1 MRGRLSG
8 LVNAGWYPC
17 GMSNLIIRRRLLAAL
32 AGAAAVGT
40 LSGTAGAQSRVPQY
54 ERLDLLYLGTDD
66 CPYCRRWESR
76 TKDAF
81 LASPEGRAVNFVHVK
96 GRTLREPIVEQ
107 HYPPEFRWVF
117 DKIGPSR
124 GVPRFLLVMDG
135 KLVMSAFGLNEW
147 EDRFRPALKDLVQG
161 QRPR

>member
-1 MRGRLSG
+1 
-8 LVNAGWYPC
+8 
-17 GMSNLIIRRRLLAAL
+17 MSKRILRRRLLGVLSSAAAL
-32 AGAAAVGT
+32 AALPA
-40 LSGTAGAQSRVPQY
+40 LSRAQSRVPQY
-54 ERLDLLYLGTDD
+54 QKLDLLYLGTDD

-117 DKIGPSR
+117 EKIGPSR
-124 GVPRFLLVMDG
+124 GVPRYLLVMDG

-147 EDRFRPALKDLVQG
+147 EDRFRPALKDLVEG

>member
-1 MRGRLSG
+1 
-8 LVNAGWYPC
+8 
-17 GMSNLIIRRRLLAAL
+17 MSKRILRRRLLGVLSSAAAL
-32 AGAAAVGT
+32 AALPA
-40 LSGTAGAQSRVPQY
+40 LSRAQSRVPQY
-54 ERLDLLYLGTDD
+54 QKLDLLYLGTDD

-117 DKIGPSR
+117 EKIGPSR

-147 EDRFRPALKDLVQG
+147 EDRFRPALKDLVEG